1 MSFSIKFLAE
11 KAEYKRVIWYRIMDE
26 FTHTVDDTF
35 VKSLGEI
42 LQIDP
47 KIEKH
52 TILLVDDEVN
62 NLQLLRRTLRHD
74 YNIMTASNGKEALEI
89 VEHHGKEISLI
100 VSDQK
105 MPEMQGTEFLKQ
117 VSNEYPDIIKI
128 LLTGHLDVD
137 AIVDSINDCHLYQYI
152 VKPFDPEVLK
162 MTIEGGIQKFNLLNN
177 KTVIL
182 KDLRELFYKTIKL
195 IAAALDAK
203 DPYTHG
209 HSMRVTMYSMILAKK
224 LNLDDTMLEE
234 IETAGLLHDIGK
246 IGIPQSILCKPGK
259 LTNEEFEVMKSHP
272 EQGEKMLKDIK
283 KLTLISNWL
292 RTHHEK
298 WDGTGY
304 PNGLK
309 GEEIPL
315 SGRIIAL
322 ADTYDAMTSDRP
334 YRKALSHETAIDE
347 IKRCAGT
354 QFDPVLAQLFVDN
367 QEEISAAKENPEE
380 YYDKYS
386 YLLKIINQT
395 AENQE

>member
-1 MSFSIKFLAE
+1 
-11 KAEYKRVIWYRIMDE
+11 MDE

-354 QFDPVLAQLFVDN
+354 QFDPVLAQLFIDN

>member
-1 MSFSIKFLAE
+1 MENFALLKEDSFE
-11 KAEYKRVIWYRIMDE
+11 E
-26 FTHTVDDTF
+26 
-35 VKSLGEI
+35 SLGEI
-42 LQIDP
+42 LQVNP
-47 KIEKH
+47 KNEKH

-74 YNIMTASNGKEALEI
+74 YNILTASNGKEALEI
-89 VEHHGKEISLI
+89 VEGKGDEIALI

-105 MPEMQGTEFLKQ
+105 MPEMEGTEFLKR
-117 VSNEYPDIIKI
+117 VAGEYPDIVKI

-152 VKPFDPEVLK
+152 VKPFDPEELK
-162 MTIEGGIQKFNLLNN
+162 LTIDSGIKKFDLVNN

-195 IAAALDAK
+195 IASALDAK

-209 HSMRVTMYSMILAKK
+209 HSLRVTMYSLILAKN
-224 LNLDDTMLEE
+224 LNLDDTTLEE

-259 LTNEEFEVMKSHP
+259 LTDEEYEVMKSHP
-272 EQGEKMLKDIK
+272 AQAEKMLMGIK
-283 KLTLISNWL
+283 KLTVVSNWL
-292 RTHHEK
+292 RCHHER
-298 WDGTGY
+298 WDGKGY

-309 GEEIPL
+309 GEEIPI

-322 ADTYDAMTSDRP
+322 ADTYDAITSTRS
-334 YRKALSHETAIDE
+334 YRQALSHETAMAE

-354 QFDPVLAQLFVDN
+354 QFDPVLADLFIKCSD
-367 QEEISAAKENPEE
+367 EIKAAKEDPDT
-380 YYDKYS
+380 YYPKYS
-386 YLLKIINQT
+386 YLQKIIY
-395 AENQE
+395 ENKKLT

>member
-1 MSFSIKFLAE
+1 MN
-11 KAEYKRVIWYRIMDE
+11 E
-26 FTHTVDDTF
+26 FTLTEDDTF

-47 KIEKH
+47 KVEKH

-162 MTIEGGIQKFNLLNN
+162 MTIDGGIQKYNLLNN
-177 KTVIL
+177 KTIIL

-246 IGIPQSILCKPGK
+246 IGIPQRILCKPGK
-259 LTNEEFEVMKSHP
+259 LTDEEFEVMKSHP

-304 PNGLK
+304 PNGMK

-334 YRKALSHETAIDE
+334 YRKALSHEVAIEE

-367 QEEISAAKENPEE
+367 QDEIRAAKDNPEE

-386 YLLKIINQT
+386 YLLNIIKQT
-395 AENQE
+395 SENQE